1 MKKFAFLPLLFL
13 LYYIAS
19 MYESPALMDVF
30 LSQIFLAAAM
40 WILSFYLKDH
50 LSVSFSDPLAPAV
63 WREPLTLK
71 LDMENKSRLPVS
83 SFAVCL
89 TIRFEDTGK
98 ENRRTVPGNCTC
110 GKDYCVFE
118 DRMKHCGIYQVHI
131 KWLKVCDYLSLFSR
145 KKTIESRMEIIV
157 FPPKT
162 DMKMVFYPSGRSG
175 EAPQQI
181 KPFSA
186 GNNHEEIRQIR
197 EYRPGDPPRHIHWN
211 QTARTGSLWV
221 KEYEG
226 ETKGQVWLYLEME
239 GLPEKSSDEKDLF
252 YLLLYAVLRELLKEG
267 RTIQVCWAGRE
278 KIGSCWKEVC
288 SETECRDIFLLLYR
302 RQGIPEGSGSVDR
315 KTETGDIMRLT
326 DDLALYRG
334 NRLLRQFSKE
344 NLIQELTGHTLG

>member
-1 MKKFAFLPLLFL
+1 MKKFAFIPLLFL

-19 MYESPALMDVF
+19 MYGSPALMAVF

-40 WILSFYLKDH
+40 WILSFYLKEH
-50 LSVSFSDPLAPAV
+50 LTVSFCDLLVPAV
-63 WREPLTLK
+63 WREPLTLQ
-71 LDMENKSRLPVS
+71 LDMENKSRLTVS
-83 SFAVCL
+83 SFAVRL

-98 ENRRTVPGNCTC
+98 ENRRTVLGNCQC
-110 GKDYCVFE
+110 GKDHCVFE

-131 KWLKVCDYLSLFSR
+131 KWLKIYDYLSLFSR

-162 DMKMVFYPSGRSG
+162 DIKMTFYPSDRSG
-175 EAPQQI
+175 EDPQQI

-186 GNNHEEIRQIR
+186 GNNYEEIRQIR

-226 ETKGQVWLYLEME
+226 ETKGQVWLYLDME
-239 GLPEKSSDEKDLF
+239 GLPEKSPDEKDLF

-267 RTIQVCWAGRE
+267 RTVQICWTGRE
-278 KIGSCWKEVC
+278 KHGLYRKEVC
-288 SETECRDIFLLLYR
+288 SEAECRDFFLLLYR
-302 RQGIPEGSGSVDR
+302 RQRIPEGLGSGDR
-315 KTETGDIMRLT
+315 KTEIGDIMRLT
-326 DDLALYRG
+326 DDLSLYRG

-344 NLIQELTGHTLG
+344 NLIQELTGRTLR